1 MGESNHSE
9 GRRMTAQEFSML
21 LAVTVSCV
29 LCVGFMVFCTIS
41 WFRLESK
48 MDFLRETYKGI
59 RDEMDS
65 LRQRVKEKENE

>member
-1 MGESNHSE
+1 
-9 GRRMTAQEFSML
+9 MTINEFTML
-21 LAVTVSCV
+21 LATTISCV
-29 LCVGFMVFCTIS
+29 LCIGFMVFCTIS

-48 MDFLRETYKGI
+48 MDRMREIYKGV